1 MNRLRRPRPMRP
13 VRIIILGFL
22 ALILTGAFLLML
34 PISTQS
40 GKGTDFI
47 TALFTATSASC
58 VTGLVVQDTATYWSH
73 FGQGIIILLIQIG
86 GLGVI
91 TMAISIVLM
100 MGKKIGLSMRNRMQE
115 SISAPQISGIV
126 RFTKFILGTT
136 FVIELIGALS
146 MMPVFVRDFGWR
158 EGIWNSIFH
167 SISAFCNAGF
177 DLMGVRQKFSS
188 LTTYATNPVI
198 NVTIMLLIVIG
209 GLGFLTWRDI
219 AEHRWRIRRYRM
231 QSKVILMMTFLL
243 LAAGAI
249 YFYFVEFKGEPQGR
263 RIWLSLFQSVTP
275 RTAGFNTAD
284 YSKMTDTGVMV
295 YIILMLIGG
304 GPASTAGGMKVTTV
318 AVLFASAV
326 AVFRNKKSASLYRRG
341 VPSESVRSASAI
353 IILYLTL
360 FLAGAMFISLH
371 EGIPLLTCM
380 FETSSAIGT
389 VGLTLGIT
397 SGLGSASRL
406 VLITLMYVGRV
417 GGLTLILATIAPKGI
432 WEGKYPEEKITV
444 G

>member
-34 PISTQS
+34 PISIQS

-91 TMAISIVLM
+91 TMAISIVLV

-158 EGIWNSIFH
+158 EGIWKSIFH

-219 AEHRWRIRRYRM
+219 AEYRWRIRRYHM

-263 RIWLSLFQSVTP
+263 RIWLSLFQSVMP
-275 RTAGFNTAD
+275 RTAGFSTAD

-295 YIILMLIGG
+295 NIILMLIGG

-326 AVFRNKKSASLYRRG
+326 AVFQNKKSASLYRRG

-389 VGLTLGIT
+389 VGSTLGIT

-417 GGLTLILATIAPKGI
+417 GGLTLILATIAPKGSL
-432 WEGKYPEEKITV
+432 EGKYPEEKITV